1 MAAVKSLL
9 ATEGQSRA
17 VMEKEAAFG
26 LLFVESEKKNRIER
40 IFFFCLFICAKTF
53 LGSEDA
59 LVGPHFK
66 KACS

>member
-26 LLFVESEKKNRIER
+26 LLFFDSEKKI
-40 IFFFCLFICAKTF
+40 LFICAKTF

-59 LVGPHFK
+59 LGPHNFK
-66 KACS
+66 KACLRVKKKYL